1 MKSLLEIKDLKV
13 SFLMKDKLI
22 NAVDGVSFDIPHKEI
37 VALVGESGSGK
48 SVTALTA
55 MGLIGYEGG
64 KVLSGE
70 ILFDD
75 KDILKMKEKRL
86 SGIRGKDMSMIY
98 QDPMTT
104 LNPAIPVGEQIRES
118 LLIHKIASRKESK
131 EIAVKLMEE
140 VGIPDSPKR
149 YKDLPAS
156 FSGGMRQRIMIAMAI
171 CCQPKLLIADEPTT
185 ALDVSIQSDIMNTL
199 RDMKNKLGMS
209 VLLITHDLGLVAQY
223 AEKAIV
229 MYCGKVMEESP
240 VNALFEAPLHPYTV
254 GLMNCIPRIDV
265 SKDELFSIP
274 GYVPNI
280 SDYPPGCR
288 FHDRCSKSKGIC
300 REKMPD
306 LIQIN
311 EDRTVRCWLY

>member
-1 MKSLLEIKDLKV
+1 MKSLLKIKNLKV
-13 SFLMKDKLI
+13 SFLLKGKLI
-22 NAVDGVSFDIPHKEI
+22 NAVDGVSFDVPNKTI

-64 KVLSGE
+64 KVLGGD
-70 ILFDD
+70 IIFDD
-75 KDILKMKEKRL
+75 KEILRMKEREL
-86 SGIRGKDMSMIY
+86 SRIRGKDISMIY
-98 QDPMTT
+98 QDPMTS
-104 LNPAIPVGEQIRES
+104 LNPAISVGEQIRES
-118 LLIHKIASRKESK
+118 LLIHKIASRKDSK
-131 EIAVKLMEE
+131 EIALKLMEE
-140 VGIPDSPKR
+140 VGIPDVIQR
-149 YKDLPAS
+149 YRDLPDS

-171 CCQPKLLIADEPTT
+171 SCNPKLLIADEPTT
-185 ALDVSIQSDIMNTL
+185 ALDVSIQADIMNTL
-199 RDMKNKLGMS
+199 QDMKNKKGMS

-240 VNALFEAPLHPYTV
+240 IDVLFAEPLHPYTI
-254 GLMNCIPRIDV
+254 GLINCIPRIDA
-265 SKDELFSIP
+265 SEDELFSIP

-280 SDYPPGCR
+280 ADYPSGCR
-288 FHDRCSKSKGIC
+288 FHDRCSKAKAIC

-311 EDRTVRCWLY
+311 EDRKVRCWLY